1 MALNRMSE
9 PMIITLTDL
18 SLLFSYNCVLSR
30 TSEVKFV
37 EFFKSCTAIIY
48 RFYLTGSFD
57 FFGSLLFLV
66 FLLVISELAYLYNLQ
81 TGVF

>member
-1 MALNRMSE
+1 MSE
-9 PMIITLTDL
+9 PMIIKLTDL

-30 TSEVKFV
+30 NSELKFV

-66 FLLVISELAYLYNLQ
+66 FLLLVISELAYLYNFQ

>member
-1 MALNRMSE
+1 MSE
-9 PMIITLTDL
+9 PIIIKLTDL
-18 SLLFSYNCVLSR
+18 SLLFSYICVLSR
-30 TSEVKFV
+30 NSELKFV

-66 FLLVISELAYLYNLQ
+66 FLLVISELAYLYNFQLAY
-81 TGVF
+81 FEL

>member
-1 MALNRMSE
+1 MSE
-9 PMIITLTDL
+9 AMITKLTDL
-18 SLLFSYNCVLSR
+18 SLLFSYNFVLSR
-30 TSEVKFV
+30 NSEVKFV

-66 FLLVISELAYLYNLQ
+66 FILLVISELAYLYNFQ

>member
-1 MALNRMSE
+1 MSE
-9 PMIITLTDL
+9 PMIIKLTDL

-30 TSEVKFV
+30 NSEGKFV

-66 FLLVISELAYLYNLQ
+66 FLLVISELAYLYNFQLAY
-81 TGVF
+81 FEL